1 MPVRSS
7 EIGDAV
13 GRWYAKRSG
22 EACPHCAGPFE
33 PAGDYL
39 VCPMGVVY
47 REHEGR
53 LMVWSLGWVEVDE

>member
-1 MPVRSS
+1 METRMRKLLRDELS
-7 EIGDAV
+7 
-13 GRWYAKRSG
+13 R
-22 EACPHCAGPFE
+22 CPHCAGPLD